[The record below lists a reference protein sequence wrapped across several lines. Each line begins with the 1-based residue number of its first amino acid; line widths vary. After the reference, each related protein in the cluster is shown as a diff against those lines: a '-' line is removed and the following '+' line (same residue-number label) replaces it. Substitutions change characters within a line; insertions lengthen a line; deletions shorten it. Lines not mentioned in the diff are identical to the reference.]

1 MYELFVQ
8 VWGDPAFRSFFPDSG
23 EQLGWPAGSGEKP
36 GEPSQPSPHHSE
48 QPVNYRAPAA
58 DMAPSFPI
66 YPRKSPLPSPPEDGR
81 EASEGTPPDGRG
93 ASQYPAS
100 PPEPS
105 RQHFP
110 SPGTEGEAGT
120 PPQYSQYP
128 PPQAAYPSHQYSPRP
143 EMLDEGP
150 PAEPQDFSCERVRE
164 PPPPDPPMQQ
174 PLYPAT
180 REASSYD
187 IIRNMTEKYG
197 GLTGGGGGGEGA
209 RETAE
214 GFETRR
220 NHLESV
226 LSKMNRTSD
235 ADGMPGQALAEAGG
249 QHGMPEHLRGEG
261 GEGAAQARV
270 AAIEESPPVRTRSP
284 QQQKPIKL
292 RIAGGEVVANTVL
305 DGELEPIKVKLE
317 VPKPK
322 VDERMKQL
330 SLSCTSDGEV
340 SRFGLDKSL
349 LLSLH
354 MSIQTDDLLKERVS
368 DVVGEDVLS
377 IFADAVSEA
386 QTSREVR
393 VSNKNIVFLYYA
405 VKNSTQLDLESIK
418 KTELEPLSNLALS
431 IPLLSRL
438 LAFVASDIAVKEQL
452 EEELGKEHMSWL
464 EGVVAASCQ
473 RGEEFLHDP
482 SLAPR
487 AVPLYHSARN
497 LVLQQTFE
505 RMTTIA
511 KKSGAILTRTSNSE
525 DQSYNTALA
534 KLQSLVAAPWT
545 QQVIAAEAMKF
556 DFQFLGTVHTFWKKV
571 ISSRANRPE
580 KKARKTKLK
589 LDPSSFESLDRPK
602 RSSRRR
608 DEVITYDED
617 IMQNCVTRGNRNMH
631 DVKQE
636 PVELD

>member
-1 MYELFVQ
+1 M
-8 VWGDPAFRSFFPDSG
+8 
-23 EQLGWPAGSGEKP
+23 
-36 GEPSQPSPHHSE
+36 QP
-48 QPVNYRAPAA
+48 
-58 DMAPSFPI
+58 
-66 YPRKSPLPSPPEDGR
+66 
-81 EASEGTPPDGRG
+81 
-93 ASQYPAS
+93 
-100 PPEPS
+100 
-105 RQHFP
+105 
-110 SPGTEGEAGT
+110 
-120 PPQYSQYP
+120 
-128 PPQAAYPSHQYSPRP
+128 
-143 EMLDEGP
+143 
-150 PAEPQDFSCERVRE
+150 
-164 PPPPDPPMQQ
+164 

-197 GLTGGGGGGEGA
+197 GLTGGGAVGEGT
-209 RETAE
+209 REAVE

-226 LSKMNRTSD
+226 LSKMNRPLD
-235 ADGMPGQALAEAGG
+235 AEGMPLPESGEHQVLGGEHLSKAEEGGGGGQAMVEEA
-249 QHGMPEHLRGEG
+249 
-261 GEGAAQARV
+261 
-270 AAIEESPPVRTRSP
+270 PPVRSRSP

-305 DGELEPIKVKLE
+305 DGELEPIKVKTE

-340 SRFGLDKSL
+340 SRFGIDKSL

-354 MSIQTDDLLKERVS
+354 MSIQTDDRLKERVS

-377 IFADAVSEA
+377 IFVDAVSEA
-386 QTSREVR
+386 QSSREVR

-431 IPLLSRL
+431 VPLLSRL

-452 EEELGKEHMSWL
+452 EEELGKEQMTWL
-464 EGVVAASCQ
+464 EGVTTASCK

-511 KKSGAILTRTSNSE
+511 KKSDAILTRTSNSE
-525 DQSYNTALA
+525 DQSYNLALA

-545 QQVIAAEAMKF
+545 QQVTAAEAMKF
-556 DFQFLGTVHTFWKKV
+556 DFQFLGTVHTFWKRV

-589 LDPSSFESLDRPK
+589 LDPSTFESIDRPK

-617 IMQNCVTRGNRNMH
+617 IMQNCVTRGNRQY

-636 PVELD
+636 PVEFD